1 MPMLLLNVEL
11 LEPRDSACW
20 TLSPM
25 TLFLSDRG
33 EKGGIRE
40 EEGVGNPG
48 APQQREN
55 PI

>member
-33 EKGGIRE
+33 EKG
-40 EEGVGNPG
+40 VGNPG